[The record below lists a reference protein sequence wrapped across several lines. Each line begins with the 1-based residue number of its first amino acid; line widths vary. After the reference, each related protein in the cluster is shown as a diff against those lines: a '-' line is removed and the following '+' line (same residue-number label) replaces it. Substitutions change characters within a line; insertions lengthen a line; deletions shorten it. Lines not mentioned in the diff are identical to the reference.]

1 MKFVVWNNYLFHSPS
16 FNSFNMLLKTFA
28 VLLLTGATA
37 TTLGYFAWYK
47 PKFKTGKDDHKV
59 GYNRPGEPGEKY
71 KLPLEKLENVAEG
84 LRNFAQRKNYNPDIA
99 FMIDMGIASGRK
111 RFFVYNMKKD
121 SIELAGMVTH
131 GYGSSKNEIEFSNE
145 PGSYCSSLGRYK
157 VGTSYNGK
165 FGLAFKLHGL
175 DKTNDKAFERF
186 VVLHAHD
193 CVPVDEVYP
202 VGICES
208 QGCPT
213 VAPSF
218 LLELKNYIERADKP
232 ILLNIYK

>member
-1 MKFVVWNNYLFHSPS
+1 
-16 FNSFNMLLKTFA
+16 MLLKTFA
-28 VLLLTGATA
+28 AILLTGATA

-47 PKFKTGKDDHKV
+47 PKFENRHKNFGVKYNAAGKPAEGKYKIPVEKLGHVSAQLKPFAKAK
-59 GYNRPGEPGEKY
+59 GYNTE
-71 KLPLEKLENVAEG
+71 
-84 LRNFAQRKNYNPDIA
+84 IA
-99 FMIDMGIASGRK
+99 FLVDMGIASGRQ

-121 SIELAGMVTH
+121 SIELAGLVTH
-131 GYGSSKNEIEFSNE
+131 GYGSSKEGVEFSNV
-145 PGSYCSSLGRYK
+145 PGSYCTSLGRYK
-157 VGTSYNGK
+157 VGASYNGR

-186 VVLHAHD
+186 VVLHAHE

-218 LLELKNYIERADKP
+218 LQELKKYIEGADKP
-232 ILLNIYK
+232 ILLSIYK